1 MLLFFYRC
9 LEIPLPLLQEWWW
22 NVSDYLFYRNVCL
35 RDTYFLPRSSY
46 WTIFGF
52 WWSHHGWTIG
62 TNASRLVLV
71 NNHSTVDPQMSQKQI
86 QQNLFSIGVG
96 YSTMTIVF
104 FLDIY
109 YCIIIAWTLFYL
121 IASFT
126 ALPGLPWGTCGQYFI
141 LIQPFASLASVHIV
155 NYLRQFPSFPSRP
168 TNISL

>member
-1 MLLFFYRC
+1 MSSILSFGANFKRQISTIGTKFVPRKISQHILSFINWNCFGSKTIGLDKSINVIIMLLFFYRC

-71 NNHSTVDPQMSQKQI
+71 NNHSTVDPQMSQK
-86 QQNLFSIGVG
+86 
-96 YSTMTIVF
+96 
-104 FLDIY
+104 
-109 YCIIIAWTLFYL
+109 
-121 IASFT
+121 
-126 ALPGLPWGTCGQYFI
+126 
-141 LIQPFASLASVHIV
+141 
-155 NYLRQFPSFPSRP
+155 
-168 TNISL
+168 